1 MEDTFLKLL
10 YPTVEKNLKVK
21 SGQFV
26 AEVARFI
33 DSRSSV
39 LSMPGPSKRLYFSPS
54 EKNVICRHMGITL
67 EDCQDALNKCPL
79 QEQWYKSNV
88 PFNIAC
94 SLAIRYYTL
103 NRRER
108 ELNMALT
115 ALGLS
120 MYAGQQFHYFPYE
133 PNENIM
139 NYTINNLSNK
149 FKIKQLGNI
158 LKAVQYTIRA
168 AHDTYKE
175 DIIKGTDE
183 DIRKYVTRLATRIN
197 QFVKKIVS
205 EFHEVKN
212 KGLYLNTETDDY
224 SEENYHVTS
233 NNSLAIARIAESI
246 ALKIV
251 SQPIQHGRA
260 EMAARSR
267 QISTSALKNAIN
279 EILKRYDDE
288 IKELVQLILQ
298 LFLEDGTKQPRMIRS
313 QAFFVFCSNVYLKS
327 NTMDN
332 SIIRIKNLLDRWLT
346 ETSENYTKT
355 ERIATKNNFRA
366 ALYFYFVLVIMN
378 CYE

>member
-1 MEDTFLKLL
+1 MADTFLRQL
-10 YPTVEKNLKVK
+10 YPIVEKNLKTK
-21 SGQFV
+21 SGQF
-26 AEVARFI
+26 EFEIARYI
-33 DSRSSV
+33 DSQSSV
-39 LSMPGPSKRLYFSPS
+39 LSMPGPSKRLLFLPS
-54 EKNVICRHMGITL
+54 EKNNICRHMGLTL
-67 EDCQDALNKCPL
+67 EDCQDALDNSPL
-79 QEQWYKSNV
+79 KEGWYKSNV

-94 SLAIRYYTL
+94 SMAIRFFTL

-158 LKAVQYTIRA
+158 LKAIQYTIRA
-168 AHDTYKE
+168 AHDTYKD

-212 KGLYLNTETDDY
+212 KGLYLNTQTDDY
-224 SEENYHVTS
+224 SEENYHITS

-251 SQPIQHGRA
+251 SQPIQHSRA
-260 EMAARSR
+260 EMAARNR
-267 QISTSALKNAIN
+267 QISVSALKNAIN

-298 LFLEDGTKQPRMIRS
+298 LFLEDGTKQPRMIKS
-313 QAFFVFCSNVYLKS
+313 QSFFIFCSNIYLKS
-327 NTMDN
+327 NTMDK
-332 SIIRIKNLLDRWLT
+332 SIIRIKDLLDKWLT

-378 CYE
+378 LYE